1 MAEMAGGKGAGD
13 LKLINIAG
21 RRVSPLGIGTW
32 NIGNDKKR
40 EQTEIDAISLGL
52 NQGVQVIDTAEMYG
66 HGKSELLVGKSIK
79 NFSRENLFLISKV
92 LPENAS
98 IDKLPKSLDKTLK
111 RLDVDQIDLYLLHW
125 QGSVPIEETVIAME
139 EMKKIGKIK
148 SWGVSNFDTNDLKKL
163 FQLPFGKNCAANQ
176 VKYNVTD
183 RGIEYDLLPF
193 MNKNNIPLIAYS
205 PILKGNISDLNNEK
219 REILE
224 GISRNHQVSVFQ
236 ILLAWTI
243 REGNTISI
251 PKSGDLKHM
260 QDNVDALNITLSKT
274 ELSKI
279 DSVFTKPQSKQKL
292 ALW

>member
-1 MAEMAGGKGAGD
+1 M
-13 LKLINIAG
+13 
-21 RRVSPLGIGTW
+21 
-32 NIGNDKKR
+32 
-40 EQTEIDAISLGL
+40 
-52 NQGVQVIDTAEMYG
+52 
-66 HGKSELLVGKSIK
+66 
-79 NFSRENLFLISKV
+79 
-92 LPENAS
+92 
-98 IDKLPKSLDKTLK
+98 
-111 RLDVDQIDLYLLHW
+111 YLLHW

-224 GISRNHQVSVFQ
+224 DISRNHQVSVFQ